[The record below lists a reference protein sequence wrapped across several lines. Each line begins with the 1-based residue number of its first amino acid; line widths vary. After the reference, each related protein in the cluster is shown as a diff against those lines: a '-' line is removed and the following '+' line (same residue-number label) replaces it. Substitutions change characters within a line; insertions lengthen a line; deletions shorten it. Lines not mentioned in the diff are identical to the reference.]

1 MKGLPINL
9 NPPENWDKET
19 FDITIQIIH
28 PTLGIE
34 LLDLLLN
41 LRTLSFRIKVQYY
54 GGTGGTQLSVD
65 IHSDSNQQLE
75 GEMISVTDSTY
86 TFQIPTETKYVNLSR
101 SDESIQLV
109 LIGRE
114 TPSLTASCS
123 FRMKLFANLGVQQL
137 TGDIVTCNVLE
148 THLQTTKMSFLVSTN
163 RGDEIP
169 INRSVFTIL
178 ENESTFANLSVANWD
193 PPLEVLQSL
202 SRIRPVEM

>member
-1 MKGLPINL
+1 MG
-9 NPPENWDKET
+9 
-19 FDITIQIIH
+19 
-28 PTLGIE
+28 
-34 LLDLLLN
+34 
-41 LRTLSFRIKVQYY
+41 R
-54 GGTGGTQLSVD
+54 GGTQLSVD

-86 TFQIPTETKYVNLSR
+86 TFQIPTETKYVNLSS

-123 FRMKLFANLGVQQL
+123 FRDQAFANLGVQQL
-137 TGDIVTCNVLE
+137 TGDIVTCNVLGDNDE
-148 THLQTTKMSFLVSTN
+148 STKMSFLVSTN

-178 ENESTFANLSVANWD
+178 QNESTFANLSVANWD
-193 PPLEVLQSL
+193 PPLEVLPSL
-202 SRIRPVEM
+202 SQHTTSMEI